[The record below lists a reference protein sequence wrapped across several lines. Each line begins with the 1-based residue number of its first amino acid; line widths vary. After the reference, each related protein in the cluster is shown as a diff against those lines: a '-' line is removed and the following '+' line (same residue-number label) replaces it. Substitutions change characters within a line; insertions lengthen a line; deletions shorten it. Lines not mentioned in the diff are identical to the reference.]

1 MRKTILLFACLIG
14 MLSLQ
19 AQTEVV
25 QKNKNVTFG
34 LRTGYEFQAN
44 KSNLNYT
51 LSLPYIGVFLDFAL
65 SNKWSLQLEL
75 NLRSEKRGR
84 LFNNG
89 FRESIDELYL
99 TAPILLKYHF
109 NKKFRV
115 YTGTQVLS
123 ASLLND
129 IFGLKKWNGII
140 GVEYYIAEN
149 LFFETRFRHGFENQE
164 PNSNFRDNRISLG
177 IGYKF

>member
-1 MRKTILLFACLIG
+1 MKIPTTKKI
-14 MLSLQ
+14 
-19 AQTEVV
+19 
-25 QKNKNVTFG
+25 
-34 LRTGYEFQAN
+34 
-44 KSNLNYT
+44 
-51 LSLPYIGVFLDFAL
+51 SLPATTGVYT
-65 SNKWSLQLEL
+65 
-75 NLRSEKRGR
+75 
-84 LFNNG
+84 
-89 FRESIDELYL
+89 SIYLYK
-99 TAPILLKYHF
+99 IKYHF